1 MHPDRPHTT
10 TNPDGTHA
18 THVTTPGGVDART
31 AEQIRQDAY
40 RAGVADERARH
51 KRNPL
56 LSILIALLAVLG
68 IAVVALAIWRGS
80 FTGAGRT
87 LDSATQDVAED
98 AKQVGAE
105 VVDEAGEGMQD
116 AGRTIERRGENA
128 GAAPAGAPAQSP
140 PAQPAP

>member
-10 TNPDGTHA
+10 THPDGTHV
-18 THVTTPGGVDART
+18 THVTTPAGVDART

-40 RAGVADERARH
+40 RAGVADEKARH

-56 LSILIALLAVLG
+56 LSILIALAAVLGLAVLVLWAMNG
-68 IAVVALAIWRGS
+68 FS

-87 LDSATQDVAED
+87 LDTATQDVAED
-98 AKQVGAE
+98 ARQVGAE

-116 AGRTIERRGENA
+116 AGRTIEQRGENA
-128 GAAPAGAPAQSP
+128 GAAPAAGAPAQTA
-140 PAQPAP
+140 PAQ

>member
-10 TNPDGTHA
+10 THPDGTHV
-18 THVTTPGGVDART
+18 THVTTPAGVDART

-68 IAVVALAIWRGS
+68 IAVIALAIWRGS
-80 FTGAGRT
+80 FTGAGNT

-98 AKQVGAE
+98 ARQVGAE

-116 AGRTIERRGENA
+116 AGRTIEQRGEQGQRQGTPA
-128 GAAPAGAPAQSP
+128 AGAPAQSA
-140 PAQPAP
+140 PAQ

>member
-1 MHPDRPHTT
+1 MHSDRPHTT
-10 TNPDGTHA
+10 VNPDGTHV
-18 THVTTPGGVDART
+18 THVTTPAGVDART

-68 IAVVALAIWRGS
+68 LAVIALAIWRGS
-80 FTGAGRT
+80 FTGAGDT
-87 LDSATQDVAED
+87 LDSTTRDVAED
-98 AKQVGAE
+98 ARQVGAE

-116 AGRTIERRGENA
+116 AGRTVERRGEQA
-128 GAAPAGAPAQSP
+128 QEGGGAPAPSA
-140 PAQPAP
+140 PAQ

>member
-10 TNPDGTHA
+10 VNPDGTHV
-18 THVTTPGGVDART
+18 THVTTTPGVDART

-68 IAVVALAIWRGS
+68 VAVIALALWKGS
-80 FTGAGRT
+80 FTGAGNT
-87 LDSATQDVAED
+87 LDATTQDVAED
-98 AKQVGAE
+98 ARQVGAE

-116 AGRTIERRGENA
+116 AGRTVERRGEQAQGNE
-128 GAAPAGAPAQSP
+128 GGGAPAPSA
-140 PAQPAP
+140 PAQ

>member
-10 TNPDGTHA
+10 VNPDGTHV
-18 THVTTPGGVDART
+18 THVTTAGVDART

-56 LSILIALLAVLG
+56 LSILIAL
-68 IAVVALAIWRGS
+68 ALWKGS
-80 FTGAGRT
+80 FTGAGNT
-87 LDSATQDVAED
+87 LDSTTRDVAED
-98 AKQVGAE
+98 ARQVGAE

-116 AGRTIERRGENA
+116 AGRTVEQRGEQA
-128 GAAPAGAPAQSP
+128 QRQDGAQSAPAQ
-140 PAQPAP
+140 